1 MKAFVQYP
9 DGSYGI
15 LESKTEAEL
24 KRMKRARE
32 IVNYILQ

>member
-15 LESKTEAEL
+15 LGGKTEAEL
-24 KRMKRARE
+24 KRMKCNRE
-32 IVNYILQ
+32 IVNYVIQ

>member
-1 MKAFVQYP
+1 MKVFVQYP

-15 LESKTEAEL
+15 LEGKTETEL

-32 IVNYILQ
+32 IVNYVIQ

>member
-15 LESKTEAEL
+15 LEDKNETEL

-32 IVNYILQ
+32 IVNYVLQ

>member
-15 LESKTEAEL
+15 LEGKTEAEL
-24 KRMKRARE
+24 KRMKRTKK
-32 IVNYILQ
+32 